1 MSEQQLINYLLWM
14 KERGQTVL
22 VPMHAPSSA
31 EAVEIAPEI
40 RVPEIE
46 AVESAKETPVPFPPA
61 APLASQ
67 AAEAPSTTPPAPAPI
82 AEVIRERAQ
91 YKVLFISLSPL
102 SDAEQDMVSRIGAAL
117 KLEAS
122 EFAIA
127 AAENAQKI
135 FAESDAK
142 AVVLMGED
150 AYPLVQA
157 RIHQTLLVISHP
169 GAMLS
174 EPQLKVTAWNALQKL
189 KATL

>member
-22 VPMHAPSSA
+22 VPSSA
-31 EAVEIAPEI
+31 PGPVDSPE
-40 RVPEIE
+40 RVPDIV
-46 AVESAKETPVPFPPA
+46 APPVESVQEEVA
-61 APLASQ
+61 AP
-67 AAEAPSTTPPAPAPI
+67 TPAPI
-82 AEVIRERAQ
+82 PTLPADRAQ
-91 YKVLFISLSPL
+91 YKVLFISLAPL
-102 SDAEQDMVSRIGAAL
+102 SNSEHEMVSRIGAAL
-117 KLEAS
+117 KLEPS

-127 AAENAQKI
+127 AGEPAQKL
-135 FAESDAK
+135 FAEADAK

-169 GAMLS
+169 GAMLID
-174 EPQLKVTAWNALQKL
+174 PQLKVTAWNALQKL

>member
-22 VPMHAPSSA
+22 VPSEAPIPLDSA
-31 EAVEIAPEI
+31 ELAPVVSAISAAKVPAPVEEQSKDVQPSVTEGKTAQAE
-40 RVPEIE
+40 V
-46 AVESAKETPVPFPPA
+46 K
-61 APLASQ
+61 APLEKAH
-67 AAEAPSTTPPAPAPI
+67 
-82 AEVIRERAQ
+82 

-102 SDAEQDMVSRIGAAL
+102 NAAEHEMVSRIGAAL
-117 KLEAS
+117 KLETS
-122 EFAIA
+122 EFVIA
-127 AAENAQKI
+127 AGEAAQKI
-135 FAESDAK
+135 FAEADAT

-150 AYPLVQA
+150 AYSLVQA
-157 RIHQTLLVISHP
+157 RMHQTLLVISHP